1 MSKKEPN
8 FVNQNETDKKY
19 RQLKQYSKTED
30 TPKEFLAKAS
40 IEENLQGEFLKDKD

>member
-19 RQLKQYSKTED
+19 RQLKQYSRIKG
-30 TPKEFLAKAS
+30 TPKEFLAEAS
-40 IEENLQGEFLKDKD
+40 VKESLQEEFLKDKD